1 MCENRRFLV
10 FLGGGHFVLKTIS
23 FPRQARDKH
32 REKTVEK
39 KGAVFAQVHGVAAK
53 CYDVL
58 RYTCILECS
67 KYVTGTTAILEHL
80 NGALQPLKNKTK
92 RNETKRNGTQRNE
105 TSR

>member
-1 MCENRRFLV
+1 M
-10 FLGGGHFVLKTIS
+10 
-23 FPRQARDKH
+23 
-32 REKTVEK
+32 
-39 KGAVFAQVHGVAAK
+39 HGVAAK

-92 RNETKRNGTQRNE
+92 TKRNETKRNATQRNKSIVFKIKTHKHLPGQAKE
-105 TSR
+105 RNADDCDTHYTC